1 MYISE
6 QEFFT
11 DFNNKDALFWLEE
24 DIVYG
29 DWTGGMNGDGTFEK
43 KGQLT
48 ISEVCVFVCVR
59 HRIVVK
65 CSLC

>member
-24 DIVYG
+24 DLVYG
-29 DWTGGMNGDGTFEK
+29 DWTGGMNRDGTFEK
-43 KGQLT
+43 KGTLK
-48 ISEVCVFVCVR
+48 ISDVS
-59 HRIVVK
+59 IIPMPLAT
-65 CSLC
+65 SLSSYRL